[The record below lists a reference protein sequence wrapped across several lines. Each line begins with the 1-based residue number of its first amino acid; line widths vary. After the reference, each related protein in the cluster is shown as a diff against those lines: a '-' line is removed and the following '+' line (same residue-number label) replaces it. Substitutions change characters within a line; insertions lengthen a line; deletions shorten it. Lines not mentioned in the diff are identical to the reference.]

1 MADGLEEL
9 RASGGKPGRA
19 LISEA
24 KSGRKWKA
32 DPSQIL
38 WKVTMRVMPD
48 DTGPFNVTIQ
58 VPYPATQG
66 GPSLGSLVSVLYDPR
81 DHSKVAIDPAAPTE
95 SWGEVQ
101 AAQQNHIIQQ
111 AMSQSS
117 GGAAIFAGGRWI
129 SRWPRGHARRRAGG
143 ACRVPEPRQRAREA
157 GQPPGL
163 RRPHRRRV
171 PGPEGEAPRDVAPPG
186 RPGDARH
193 TAHR

>member
-1 MADGLEEL
+1 MADVLEEL

-95 SWGEVQ
+95 SWGQVQ

-117 GGAAIFAGGRWI
+117 GGA
-129 SRWPRGHARRRAGG
+129 
-143 ACRVPEPRQRAREA
+143 
-157 GQPPGL
+157 
-163 RRPHRRRV
+163 
-171 PGPEGEAPRDVAPPG
+171 
-186 RPGDARH
+186 
-193 TAHR
+193 

>member
-19 LISEA
+19 LISAA

-66 GPSLGSLVSVLYDPR
+66 GPSLGSLVTVLYDPR
-81 DHSKVAIDPAAPTE
+81 DHSKVAIDPTAPTE

-101 AAQQNHIIQQ
+101 ADLQNHTIQQ

-129 SRWPRGHARRRAGG
+129 SGG
-143 ACRVPEPRQRAREA
+143 PAATPAPAASPSLASELEKLAS
-157 GQPPGL
+157 L
-163 RRPHRRRV
+163 RDT
-171 PGPEGEAPRDVAPPG
+171 GALT
-186 RPGDARH
+186 DAEFQAQKAKLLG
-193 TAHR
+193 T